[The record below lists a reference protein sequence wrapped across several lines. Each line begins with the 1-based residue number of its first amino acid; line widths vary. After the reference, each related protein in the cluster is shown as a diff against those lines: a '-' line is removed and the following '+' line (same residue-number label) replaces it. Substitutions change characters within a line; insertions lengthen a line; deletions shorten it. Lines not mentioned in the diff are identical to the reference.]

1 MKTIEQTQ
9 TWGRQRGKTGGTVGK
24 LGIRKIKGPAG
35 HAQRTQASSHQLKQF
50 PVAHT
55 RRFSTCFSVPIFV
68 PHTNRCGGAIP
79 AVPTYDGGDGVAGR
93 PRGWGWMSMNSSMV
107 VEAGVGIFNDRFLF
121 VAKKKAIPRCPSSYS
136 PPPKPRSQSR
146 LRPGRQQPR
155 PGLQGEG
162 FFLLAGRGGVL
173 GGLLRV

>member
-121 VAKKKAIPRCPSSYS
+121 VAKKKSYS
-136 PPPKPRSQSR
+136 SVSIVIFSP
-146 LRPGRQQPR
+146 
-155 PGLQGEG
+155 
-162 FFLLAGRGGVL
+162 A
-173 GGLLRV
+173 